1 MTEAVVENYET
12 TTRGSASMAAY
23 RAVRILQLLSENTGE
38 DKALLSD
45 ELVELLA
52 HPDDPARMPISAAR
66 RSIYTSISALPHAG
80 YEIAHNR
87 GVGYRLLTR
96 PLADEEIIRL
106 HGMVM
111 RNLSTPIAIRKS
123 MAQHLVAMASA
134 EDVYKRQVLSESTTI
149 FSETFTLRTSTAAA
163 TTVCAT

>member
-52 HPDDPARMPISAAR
+52 HR
-66 RSIYTSISALPHAG
+66 RPRPHAHLG
-80 YEIAHNR
+80 
-87 GVGYRLLTR
+87 G
-96 PLADEEIIRL
+96 
-106 HGMVM
+106 
-111 RNLSTPIAIRKS
+111 TP
-123 MAQHLVAMASA
+123 QHLYL
-134 EDVYKRQVLSESTTI
+134 DI
-149 FSETFTLRTSTAAA
+149 CTSSRRIRNRL
-163 TTVCAT
+163 

>member
-52 HPDDPARMPISAAR
+52 HPDDPR
-66 RSIYTSISALPHAG
+66 PHAHLG
-80 YEIAHNR
+80 
-87 GVGYRLLTR
+87 G
-96 PLADEEIIRL
+96 
-106 HGMVM
+106 
-111 RNLSTPIAIRKS
+111 TP
-123 MAQHLVAMASA
+123 QHLYL
-134 EDVYKRQVLSESTTI
+134 DI
-149 FSETFTLRTSTAAA
+149 RTSSRRIRNRL
-163 TTVCAT
+163 